1 MKKKIIEEVLNKKLT
16 YLNVE
21 ALRELIIEV
30 DRCSNVEG
38 IIVETG
44 CALGG
49 SSICIASVKKSKRL
63 YVYDSF
69 GMIPAPSGRDGED
82 AHQRYDTIFK
92 GESKGIDGSEYYG
105 YQKNLYEKVESNFR
119 SILNIDNLN
128 EKGIYLVRGF
138 YEDTLHINEKI
149 SFAHI
154 DCDWYESVKISLQE
168 IVPNL
173 SVNGVIVIDDYFTWS
188 GCKTA
193 VDEYFINNKEKFE
206 FSKKSRLHITRKS

>member
-1 MKKKIIEEVLNKKLT
+1 
-16 YLNVE
+16 
-21 ALRELIIEV
+21 
-30 DRCSNVEG
+30 
-38 IIVETG
+38 
-44 CALGG
+44 
-49 SSICIASVKKSKRL
+49 
-63 YVYDSF
+63 
-69 GMIPAPSGRDGED
+69 MIPAPSGRDGED

-92 GESKGIDGSEYYG
+92 GESQGIDGNEYYG

-119 SILNIDNLN
+119 SALNIDNLN
-128 EKGIYLVRGF
+128 ERGIYLVKGF

-149 SFAHI
+149 AFAHI

-193 VDEYFINNKEKFE
+193 VDEYFTNNKEKFE
-206 FSKKSRLHITRKS
+206 FIKKSRLHVVRKS

>member
-16 YLNVE
+16 YLNAE
-21 ALRELIIEV
+21 ALEELITEV
-30 DRCSNVEG
+30 DRCNNVEG

-49 SSICIASVKKSKRL
+49 SSICIACAKKDKRL
-63 YVYDSF
+63 CVYDSF

-92 GESKGIDGSEYYG
+92 GESQGIDGNEYYG

-119 SILNIDNLN
+119 SALNIDNLN
-128 EKGIYLVRGF
+128 ERGIYLVKGF

-149 SFAHI
+149 AFAHI

-193 VDEYFINNKEKFE
+193 VDEYFTNNKEKFE
-206 FSKKSRLHITRKS
+206 FIKKSRLHVVRKS

>member
-173 SVNGVIVIDDYFTWS
+173 SVNGVIVIYDYFTCS
-188 GCKTA
+188 G
-193 VDEYFINNKEKFE
+193 
-206 FSKKSRLHITRKS
+206 